1 VRSTTGEHWV
11 ALDHIRA
18 LAAFLVFCWHFLHW
32 SDGTPVAFAGAPDVF
47 VLAPFDEGH
56 TGVALFM
63 ALSGYI
69 FTKLLDGRRIMVG
82 WFLWNRLLRLAP
94 LLLVTMALAGINIAL
109 HHGDYIGYLKA
120 LPLGLIFPSWP
131 NGGWSIA
138 VELHFYIL
146 LPVMLIVLRKSPAWL
161 ALTLLVAIALR
172 TGIYLQLGEAKSAA
186 YFTIIGRYDD
196 FALGMIAFHYRRHMA
211 SRHGRAIA
219 ILLSYCAFYWLFDRA
234 GGADGLERSPIWI
247 ILPTIEAACFA
258 GLIAYYDQSTAFR
271 NAGISRL
278 IATAGA
284 YSYSIYLLHLF
295 VVNHIVHLIERFVDL
310 SNFYVALA
318 WAIPAFLAMM
328 PLGYLSFRFIEAP
341 PLRYRR
347 RYAFKDPAL
356 GAPVTLAVD
365 QEAREAL

>member
-1 VRSTTGEHWV
+1 VRSTTGEHWI
-11 ALDHIRA
+11 ALDHVRA

-32 SDGTPVAFAGAPDVF
+32 SDGTPVPYVGAPGVF

-69 FTKLLDGRRIMVG
+69 FAKLLNGRRIIIR
-82 WFLWNRLLRLAP
+82 WFLWNRVLRLAP
-94 LLLVTMALAGINIAL
+94 LLAVTMILAGLNIAA
-109 HHGDYIGYLKA
+109 HHGDYVGYLTS
-120 LPLGLIFPSWP
+120 LPSGLVLPTWP

-146 LPVMLIVLRKSPAWL
+146 LPLMLLVLRRNPAWL
-161 ALTLLVAIALR
+161 ALTLLVSIALR
-172 TGIYLQLGEAKSAA
+172 TAIFLHLGEVKSAA

-196 FALGMIAFHYRRHMA
+196 FALGMLAFEYRRFLVQK
-211 SRHGRAIA
+211 HGLALGTLVA
-219 ILLSYCAFYWLFDRA
+219 YCAFYWAFDRA
-234 GGADGLERSPIWI
+234 GGADGLERSWIWI
-247 ILPTIEAACFA
+247 ALPTIEAACFSV
-258 GLIAYYDQSTAFR
+258 LIGYYDQSVKVGDGR
-271 NAGISRL
+271 ISRL

-295 VVNHIVHLIERFVDL
+295 VVNHVVHLIERYFDL

-318 WAIPAFLAMM
+318 WAVPAFLAML

-341 PLRYRR
+341 PLKYRR
-347 RYAFKDPAL
+347 RYAISDP
-356 GAPVTLAVD
+356 TLHKPATRAVD